1 MMCYTPKWLWD
12 CWENNL
18 MRTLVMGLNIGMR
31 TEDDKNKKKK
41 VLIDYLLKHIKVN
54 ILGAHSSL
62 HRFSCFSCIMYHS
75 LGDGFCRF

>member
-54 ILGAHSSL
+54 ILGAHLAPLLFMLQL
-62 HRFSCFSCIMYHS
+62 HNVLYVHW
-75 LGDGFCRF
+75 